1 MVDREPERLARGYY
15 ESIDAGEYD
24 RLARLLEPT
33 FRHVRNDR
41 TIEGRTAFVRFM
53 RDERPATDTTHE
65 IESVYRAADDDDVA
79 VRGRLLRA
87 DGSVWFGFV
96 DVFSVADGRLSRLT
110 TYTNSRVG

>member
-24 RLARLLEPT
+24 RLAHLLEPT

-41 TIEGRTAFVRFM
+41 TIEGRAAFVRFM

-65 IESVYRAADDDDVA
+65 IQSVYRAADDDVA
-79 VRGRLLRA
+79 VQGQLLRA

-96 DVFSVADGRLSRLT
+96 DVFEVGDGRLAGLT
-110 TYTNSRVG
+110 TYSNGRVG